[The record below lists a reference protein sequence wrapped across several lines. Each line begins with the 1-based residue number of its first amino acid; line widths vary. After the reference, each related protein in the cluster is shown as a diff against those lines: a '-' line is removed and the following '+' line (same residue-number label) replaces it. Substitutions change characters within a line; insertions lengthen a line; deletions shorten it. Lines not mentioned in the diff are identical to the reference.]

1 MKTRKILINADFG
14 GFGLSDKAVELYLN
28 KKGLKFTTQKKSSS
42 FSDRSLIFYI
52 DGDYFTEH
60 DLRRDD
66 PVLIETVEELGLEK
80 AADSHS
86 SLKIVEI
93 AHDVEWVLQDYDG
106 SEWIAEKHRI
116 WS

>member
-1 MKTRKILINADFG
+1 MKTRKVLINADFG

-28 KKGLKFTTQKKSSS
+28 KKGLNFTTQEKTSS
-42 FSDRSLIFYI
+42 FSDRRLIFYI

-80 AADSHS
+80 AADSYS

-93 AHDVEWVLQDYDG
+93 PYDVEWEIQNYD
-106 SEWIAEKHRI
+106 SQEWIAEKHRI